1 MKKIKSINAGS
12 SSLKFKLFAMTEEQ
26 VLAKG
31 IVERIGHKNAV
42 FHMTA
47 DEKDIQ
53 FELPVSGHR
62 AAVGLLL
69 DQLMEQHI
77 IQSYQAI
84 DAVGHRVAH
93 GGEYFKESVLIDQ
106 SVLEK
111 IDSLSELAPLHNPAN
126 LDGIIAFQEYLPDKT
141 MIAVFDTAFNQ
152 TMPEKSSLYRRKDR
166 CCEDHDTRQYRFWR
180 TSHKYVAG
188 KAAQIMHRQLEGFRL
203 VSSRISDGVSVSA
216 CEKGR
221 SIYTPMGCTRL
232 AGVTMGSTC

>member
-1 MKKIKSINAGS
+1 MKKIMSRNAGS
-12 SSLKFKLFAMTEEQ
+12 SALKFKLVAMPGEQ
-26 VLAKG
+26 VLGKG

-53 FELPVSGHR
+53 FELRVSGHR

-93 GGEYFKESVLIDQ
+93 GGEYFKESDLIDQ

-111 IDSLSELAPLHNPAN
+111 KDSISVLATLHKQA
-126 LDGIIAFQEYLPDKT
+126 
-141 MIAVFDTAFNQ
+141 
-152 TMPEKSSLYRRKDR
+152 
-166 CCEDHDTRQYRFWR
+166 
-180 TSHKYVAG
+180 
-188 KAAQIMHRQLEGFRL
+188 
-203 VSSRISDGVSVSA
+203 
-216 CEKGR
+216 
-221 SIYTPMGCTRL
+221 
-232 AGVTMGSTC
+232 